1 MSTRRSKIKAFDT
14 FGKAL
19 ALLEANDSVLYT
31 WPRNRIALSHALA
44 EHIRDLISESD
55 KKLSVDLCPVLSKS
69 GKTLNPDILVHD
81 RESGHQILS
90 IACRNE
96 YMTESEQD
104 ELIRF
109 RRESKCELVL
119 ALSFMAQKNY
129 NNIDIFNIRF
139 MELFNQSL
147 N

>member
-69 GKTLNPDILVHD
+69 GKTLNPD
-81 RESGHQILS
+81 
-90 IACRNE
+90 
-96 YMTESEQD
+96 
-104 ELIRF
+104 
-109 RRESKCELVL
+109 
-119 ALSFMAQKNY
+119 
-129 NNIDIFNIRF
+129 
-139 MELFNQSL
+139 
-147 N
+147 